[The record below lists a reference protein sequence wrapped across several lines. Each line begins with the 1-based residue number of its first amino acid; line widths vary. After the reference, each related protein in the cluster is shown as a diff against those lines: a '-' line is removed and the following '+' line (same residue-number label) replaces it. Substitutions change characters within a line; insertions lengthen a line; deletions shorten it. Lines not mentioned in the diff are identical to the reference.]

1 MKNTEGVSISVFFTN
16 KVRKTAAYKM
26 NKKNI
31 RVEYSEYESLNELAE
46 IDIKLINKAIEIAKK
61 SYSPYSKFP
70 VGAVVLLDNGKIY
83 AGNNQENIAYPS
95 GTCAERTVLNYVHGN
110 FPKNKILTIAIT
122 ALKSL
127 ALIPVTPCG
136 FCRQV
141 LVEME
146 QSQGAKIK
154 VILHKIT
161 GSTYVF
167 DSALSLLPL
176 AFDDAILKK

>member
-1 MKNTEGVSISVFFTN
+1 
-16 KVRKTAAYKM
+16 M

-31 RVEYSEYESLNELAE
+31 LLEYSEYTALQELNES
-46 IDIKLINKAIEIAKK
+46 DVQLIHKAIEIAKK

-70 VGAVVLLDNGKIY
+70 VGAAVLLDNGEVF

-95 GTCAERTVLNYVHGN
+95 GTCAERTVLNYVHAN
-110 FPKNKILTIAIT
+110 FPNHKIKVIAIT
-122 ALKSL
+122 ALASSSS
-127 ALIPVTPCG
+127 IPVTPCG

-146 QSQGAKIK
+146 QNQGEQIK
-154 VILHKIT
+154 VILHKIG

-167 DSALSLLPL
+167 ESALSLLPL
-176 AFDDAILKK
+176 AFEEVYLKK